1 MFYKIRNILS
11 VSALA
16 LLLGTSIS
24 FDARALI
31 TLSEEAANDD
41 VSKDI
46 PDEFAMFNENDD
58 SAPAPSGN
66 KQAVTDEIFAPGKII
81 PKTGVPAAP
90 ASAGV
95 SAAAAP
101 AAPAAPSSAALQ
113 NEIISSLNNIDDEPA
128 MDDNLFSQMS
138 DIEKQTALLNL
149 ELRREKIKN
158 EIEAIKNQRR
168 QALIQEQEK
177 KEAQEKQKIE
187 WEKAQEQ
194 KVLQE
199 QQKLRELDIEFE
211 KLRQERV
218 LNAYKNKYLEDAQKW
233 IAHDAGLYKQIED
246 TKKENQK
253 VLDDSKDKFT
263 QLKNDINAA
272 NTKAANLI
280 SRHKQKVDD
289 LNAQIGVL
297 KARIIAQEKELEA
310 SRQNPFEDIAAA
322 AEESDKKAQA
332 AEVQPAVMPELK
344 LPNMYAVME
353 IRGQGGELIAKLV
366 NQDGTPFYVK
376 KGTTL
381 QSGHTIDEITST
393 YVRADKG
400 GVKDYLYF
408 AAGGILPLEQPANSL
423 NNALAAQSEAQQQE
437 ERPDFVSSVGIPGV
451 GSAMMVR

>member
-11 VSALA
+11 VSALT
-16 LLLGTSIS
+16 LLLGSSIS
-24 FDARALI
+24 FDAKALI

-41 VSKDI
+41 ISKDI
-46 PDEFAMFNENDD
+46 PDEFAMFNENDG
-58 SAPAPSGN
+58 SAPAPSSAGN
-66 KQAVTDEIFAPGKII
+66 TPEVTDEIFAPGKVI
-81 PKTGVPAAP
+81 PKTG
-90 ASAGV
+90 
-95 SAAAAP
+95 AP
-101 AAPAAPSSAALQ
+101 AAVPASSPAQTPAATAPSPVVPKTG
-113 NEIISSLNNIDDEPA
+113 IISSLNNIDSEPA

-168 QALIQEQEK
+168 QAQIQEQEK

-199 QQKLRELDIEFE
+199 QQKLREMDIEFE
-211 KLRQERV
+211 KLRQERI

-233 IAHDAGLYKQIED
+233 IAHDADLYKQIED

-253 VLDDSKDKFT
+253 VLDDSKEKFN
-263 QLKNDINAA
+263 QLKNDITAA
-272 NTKAANLI
+272 NTKAASLI
-280 SRHKQKVDD
+280 SRHKQKVED

-297 KARIIAQEKELEA
+297 KARIIAQEKELET

-322 AEESDKKAQA
+322 AETEKSAQT

-353 IRGQGGELIAKLV
+353 IRGQGGELIAKLI

-408 AAGGILPLEQPANSL
+408 AAGGILPLEQPSTSL
-423 NNALAAQSEAQQQE
+423 NNTLAAQAEAQQKE
-437 ERPDFVSSVGIPGV
+437 EGPDFVTSTGIPGV

>member
-16 LLLGTSIS
+16 LLLGTGIS
-24 FDARALI
+24 FDAKALI

-46 PDEFAMFNENDD
+46 PDEFAMFNENDG
-58 SAPAPSGN
+58 SAPAQAPAANSA
-66 KQAVTDEIFAPGKII
+66 AVTDEIFAPGKII

-90 ASAGV
+90 ANTP
-95 SAAAAP
+95 AP
-101 AAPAAPSSAALQ
+101 AASSAPSP
-113 NEIISSLNNIDDEPA
+113 IVPKTGIVSSLSNIDDEPA

-168 QALIQEQEK
+168 QAQIQEQEK

-199 QQKLRELDIEFE
+199 QQKLREMDIEFE
-211 KLRQERV
+211 KLRQERI
-218 LNAYKNKYLEDAQKW
+218 LNAYKNKYLEDVQKW
-233 IAHDAGLYKQIED
+233 IAHDADLYKQIED

-253 VLDDSKDKFT
+253 VLDDSKDKFN
-263 QLKNDINAA
+263 QLKNDITAA

-280 SRHKQKVDD
+280 SRHKQKVED

-297 KARIIAQEKELEA
+297 KARIIAQEKELET

-322 AEESDKKAQA
+322 TDAEKSGQTAV
-332 AEVQPAVMPELK
+332 VQPAVMPELK

-353 IRGQGGELIAKLV
+353 IRGQGGELIAKLI

-408 AAGGILPLEQPANSL
+408 AAGGILPLEQPSTSL
-423 NNALAAQSEAQQQE
+423 NNTLAAQAEAQQQDSGPE
-437 ERPDFVSSVGIPGV
+437 FVTSTGIPGV

>member
-16 LLLGTSIS
+16 LLLGIGIS
-24 FDARALI
+24 FDARALV

-41 VSKDI
+41 INKDI
-46 PDEFAMFNENDD
+46 PDEFAMFNDD
-58 SAPAPSGN
+58 DDSKSAPAPVLAN
-66 KQAVTDEIFAPGKII
+66 KKSETTDEIFAPEKII
-81 PKTGVPAAP
+81 PKTGVPATSDNVSAEKEPSFVAP
-90 ASAGV
+90 KTNVASAF
-95 SAAAAP
+95 
-101 AAPAAPSSAALQ
+101 
-113 NEIISSLNNIDDEPA
+113 NDIDDEPA
-128 MDDNLFSQMS
+128 MDDGLFSQMS

-211 KLRQERV
+211 KLRQERI
-218 LNAYKNKYLEDAQKW
+218 LNAYKNKYLEDVQKW
-233 IAHDAGLYKQIED
+233 IAHDADLYKQIED

-253 VLDDSKDKFT
+253 LLDDSKDKFL
-263 QLKNDINAA
+263 QLKNDIAA
-272 NTKAANLI
+272 SNTKAANLI
-280 SRHKQKVDD
+280 SKHKQRVDD

-297 KARIIAQEKELEA
+297 KSRIIAQEKELEA
-310 SRQNPFEDIAAA
+310 SRQNPFEDVASADSG
-322 AEESDKKAQA
+322 AEKTEQS
-332 AEVQPAVMPELK
+332 AETQVAPMPELK

-366 NQDGTPFYVK
+366 NQDGTSFYVK
-376 KGTTL
+376 KGTAL

-408 AAGGILPLEQPANSL
+408 AAGGILPLEQPASSL
-423 NNALAAQSEAQQQE
+423 NNALAAQAEDQE
-437 ERPDFVSSVGIPGV
+437 ESSNFVSSVGIPGV

>member
-16 LLLGTSIS
+16 LLLGTGMG
-24 FDARALI
+24 FDAKALI

-58 SAPAPSGN
+58 SAPAAAKAPAASGA
-66 KQAVTDEIFAPGKII
+66 AVTDEIFAPGKII

-90 ASAGV
+90 ANTP
-95 SAAAAP
+95 AP
-101 AAPAAPSSAALQ
+101 AASSAPSP
-113 NEIISSLNNIDDEPA
+113 IVPKTGIVSSLSNIDDEPA

-168 QALIQEQEK
+168 QAQIQEQEK

-199 QQKLRELDIEFE
+199 QQKLREMDIEFE
-211 KLRQERV
+211 KLRQERI
-218 LNAYKNKYLEDAQKW
+218 LNAYKNKYLEDVQKW
-233 IAHDAGLYKQIED
+233 IAHDADLYKQIED

-253 VLDDSKDKFT
+253 VLDDSKDKFN
-263 QLKNDINAA
+263 QLKNDITAA

-280 SRHKQKVDD
+280 SRHKQKVED

-297 KARIIAQEKELEA
+297 KARIIAQEKELET

-322 AEESDKKAQA
+322 ADTEKSGQTAV
-332 AEVQPAVMPELK
+332 VQPAVMPELK

-353 IRGQGGELIAKLV
+353 IRGQGGELIAKLI

-408 AAGGILPLEQPANSL
+408 AAGGILPLEQPSTSL
-423 NNALAAQSEAQQQE
+423 NNTLAAQAEAQQQDSGPE
-437 ERPDFVSSVGIPGV
+437 FVTSTGIPGV